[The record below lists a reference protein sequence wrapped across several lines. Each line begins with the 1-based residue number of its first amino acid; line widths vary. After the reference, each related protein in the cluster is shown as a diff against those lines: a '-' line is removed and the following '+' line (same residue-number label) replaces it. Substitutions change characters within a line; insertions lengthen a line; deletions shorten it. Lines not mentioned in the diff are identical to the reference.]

1 MARRKG
7 RETFRK
13 VITSPELIEQINP
26 ENQKLVDRFLKN
38 FATKRSPNSVV
49 SYRSN
54 LNIFFCWNILYN
66 ENGFFIDLKKFELMD
81 FFDFCV
87 TELKWGSNR
96 FAQMHSCLSSF
107 STWIENIYDE
117 KYPTFRN
124 LLPKIEKLPK
134 ETVRKKSVFKKEE
147 LDMLMNWL
155 GEQDKVNEQC
165 LLALIMSSGSRA
177 SELLR
182 FTTDMIDENHTAF
195 EGLFLETTEDIRVKG
210 RGVNGKYI
218 PRYLIKDIFL
228 PYYKKWLP
236 IREEIMRETGKDHNF
251 IFIRPDGEPALIST
265 IRSWMEKWD
274 DVLDKH
280 WYPHAGRHFWTTYLL
295 SIGLEKELIQEL
307 QKWSSDALVDIY
319 NDATAKDRKWKN
331 LDKLKAALEEESFRE
346 ELDEIE
352 KETMSGDTN

>member
-13 VITSPELIEQINP
+13 VITSPELIAQINP
-26 ENQKLVDRFLKN
+26 KNQQLADRFLKN
-38 FATKRSPNSVV
+38 FATKRSPNSVI

-54 LNIFFCWNILYN
+54 LNIFMCWNILWN
-66 ENGFFIDLKKFELMD
+66 ENKFFVDIKKYELMD

-96 FAQMHSCLSSF
+96 YAQMHSCLSSF

-134 ETVRKKSVFKKEE
+134 EAVRKKSVFKKEE
-147 LDMLMNWL
+147 LDKLMDWL
-155 GEQDKVNEQC
+155 GKQGKVNEQC

-195 EGLFLETTEDIRVKG
+195 EGLFLETTEDVRVKG

-228 PYYKKWLP
+228 PYYKQWLP
-236 IREEIMRETGKDHNF
+236 VREQIMKETGKDHNF

-331 LDKLKAALEEESFRE
+331 LDKLKAALEEESFKA

-352 KETMSGDTN
+352 NGDME